1 MQTSL
6 RPQMRSQQQGFLP
19 GGSQQVSPGVGGGV
33 GNQALA
39 GQMQGQQ
46 VAGAA
51 NDELTGFGQAAASA
65 TSSQWNE
72 VVAGNRLLRRG
83 ASGDAVEDLQEFLI
97 QHGQQIQVDGDF
109 GPATERAVRAVQAQL
124 GVTVDGIVGGGTARA
139 LTGQSPQPA
148 RGDQNADQ
156 TEESGPTTDTSAATT
171 LEEIN
176 VSAGSFERT
185 GLRSQVFAKALTAF
199 ETAWRAGETER
210 LIFTV
215 IDYELHSSEKRM
227 WVIDLGTGELLFHEY
242 VTHGSGSD
250 RDHDGNA
257 DRMSNVN
264 GSNSSN
270 VGLLRTAETY
280 HGRHGES
287 LRLDGLEAGF
297 NDNARQRAIVMHT
310 ASYASDSFRQQHG
323 KMGRSQG
330 CPALDPDVGGDIIR
344 TVKGGTLVFGYYPDP
359 QWLQRSQYLNN

>member
-185 GLRSQVFAKALTAF
+185 GLRSQVFAKAL
-199 ETAWRAGETER
+199 
-210 LIFTV
+210 
-215 IDYELHSSEKRM
+215 
-227 WVIDLGTGELLFHEY
+227 GTGELLFHEY